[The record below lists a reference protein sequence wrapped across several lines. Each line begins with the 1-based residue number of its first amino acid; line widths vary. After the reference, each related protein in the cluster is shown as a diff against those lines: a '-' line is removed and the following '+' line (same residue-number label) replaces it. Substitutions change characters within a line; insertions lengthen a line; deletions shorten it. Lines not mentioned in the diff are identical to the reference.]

1 MKKTE
6 QTVKKATTTPKAKT
20 TKPEIV
26 NEMYVEVNGI
36 TYDVTNLQDKIK
48 EAYKADGHQIARIK
62 KIQTYINA
70 AEGRAYYV
78 INDKPENK
86 FVEL

>member
-1 MKKTE
+1 MKKT
-6 QTVKKATTTPKAKT
+6 TAKKSTAVSKT
-20 TKPEIV
+20 EKQEII
-26 NEMYVEVNGI
+26 NEMFIEVNGC
-36 TYDVTNLQDKIK
+36 TYDISNLENKIK

-78 INDKPENK
+78 INEKPENK
-86 FVEL
+86 FIEL